1 MLSRLLFLSVAPA
14 AAFLAGAPRVLSA
27 PRSSIAPN
35 MLVTGPGARSSS
47 CRGAP
52 PLLQESHPRRR
63 WTASLTRAFA
73 LAVDA
78 ASAITLLNEP
88 TQLLAMKSGTEELL
102 EEFFLNFPTIISG
115 TVFAFFVV
123 QYVQNLKPLKTELP
137 GNLPLPVL
145 PTSAELPDYWQLVAV
160 PSIAVGIVIL
170 GKVGFLGW
178 ASGVLAKGMLDG
190 WNVFANAALP
200 GAILKY

>member
-1 MLSRLLFLSVAPA
+1 MHAGGPLLILPYGVC
-14 AAFLAGAPRVLSA
+14 
-27 PRSSIAPN
+27 
-35 MLVTGPGARSSS
+35 

-123 QYVQNLKPLKTELP
+123 AARSYHVASLSPPGLRVCELRRSLLAFMQ
-137 GNLPLPVL
+137 GYFTLLAYSRL
-145 PTSAELPDYWQLVAV
+145 AV
-160 PSIAVGIVIL
+160 SI
-170 GKVGFLGW
+170 
-178 ASGVLAKGMLDG
+178 
-190 WNVFANAALP
+190 
-200 GAILKY
+200 